1 MSQLEGRNPILECLK
16 RSRRRVY
23 RIWLDQGAK
32 PDVRIRELLDLAQNG
47 GIKVE
52 RVPRADLDRRSSGR
66 VHNGVIA
73 EVEPVTSW
81 SMHGLLEA
89 PRVHHPPLFV
99 LADGLS
105 YEHNLGAV
113 LRSCLGFGAEGL
125 VVPTRRG
132 AGLSPVVE
140 RVSMGAI
147 EEVPLVRE
155 GLYGAIK
162 NLKREGYRV
171 VGADMLGEDASALD
185 LSGPVAL
192 VLGGE
197 GSGLSSK
204 LKERCDALVSVPLHG
219 ALESLN
225 VSVAAGI
232 LMYEKRRQDGWY
244 EASPEP

>member
-1 MSQLEGRNPILECLK
+1 MAQLEGRNPVIECLK
-16 RSRRRVY
+16 RGRRRVFK
-23 RIWLDQGAK
+23 IWMDQGAK
-32 PDVRIRELLDLAQNG
+32 PDARVREILALAEKEG
-47 GIKVE
+47 VTVE
-52 RVPRADLDRRSSGR
+52 RLSRMELDRRTGGR

-73 EVEPVTSW
+73 EVEEVRSW
-81 SMHGLLEA
+81 SMHGLLGA
-89 PRVHHPPLFV
+89 PRLHHPPMFV

-113 LRSCLGFGAEGL
+113 MRSCLGFGAEGL

-155 GLYGAIK
+155 GLYGAVK
-162 NLKREGYRV
+162 SLKKEGYRV
-171 VGADMLGEDASALD
+171 VGADMSGTSASDVD

-197 GSGLSSK
+197 GAGLSSK
-204 LKERCDALVSVPLHG
+204 LVERCDALVSVPLAG

-225 VSVAAGI
+225 VSVAAAI

-244 EASPEP
+244 DPEG